1 MFALDS
7 LENQALLARLP
18 SLRALERE
26 ATAELIAYLCEL
38 DRRRLYTAVA
48 CSSLSSYCIERLGYS
63 ENEAQVRVGVAR
75 LCQRLP
81 QALDELRSGRIHL
94 TGLFLLSGRLTS
106 ENADALLAEARG
118 KSRRD
123 LECLLARWFAR
134 SDVLP
139 SVTPLPGCPATML
152 EHGPSAAAPA
162 ACTEPEP
169 APAPKPRVQPL
180 SASSYRVEFTASV
193 ALHDKLVKAQ
203 NLLGHAI
210 PSGDLAA
217 LFERA
222 IEALLEAETKRRFGA
237 GKPRKRRA
245 LEPGSRH
252 IPVEVARVV
261 WERDGGQCTY
271 LDSEGRRCSEQRFV
285 TLEHIDPHAFGGPAT
300 VENLSLL
307 CSSHNALRARQV
319 FGEDQIRKKIA
330 EATEKQQSPD
340 TPRDDP
346 WKSLARGDPWTTLG
360 SARRGKSQK
369 WDESSE
375 KIQAALVRLGFRT
388 AKARRA
394 VEQARARGVE
404 PGLEPLLRAALAE
417 LTPTVSPARC

>member
-7 LENQALLARLP
+7 LDNQALLARLP

-38 DRRRLYTAVA
+38 DRRRLYTAAA
-48 CSSLSSYCIERLGYS
+48 CSSLSSYCTERLGYS

-94 TGLFLLSGRLTS
+94 TGLFLLSGRLTL

-123 LECLLARWFAR
+123 LECLLARSFPR

-139 SVTPLPGCPATML
+139 SVTPLPGCPAIML
-152 EHGPSAAAPA
+152 EHGPSTAAPG
-162 ACTEPEP
+162 ACTEPAP

-180 SASSYRVEFTASV
+180 SASSYRVEFTASA

-245 LEPGSRH
+245 IEPGSRH
-252 IPVEVARVV
+252 VPVEVARVV
-261 WERDGGQCTY
+261 WKRDGGQCTY
-271 LDSEGRRCSEQRFV
+271 LDSEGRRCSERRFV
-285 TLEHIDPHAFGGPAT
+285 TVEHIEPHALGGPAT

-307 CSSHNALRARQV
+307 CSSHNALRAREV

-330 EATEKQQSPD
+330 EATEKTPGPD
-340 TPRDDP
+340 MPP
-346 WKSLARGDPWTTLG
+346 E
-360 SARRGKSQK
+360 

-375 KIQAALVRLGFRT
+375 KIQSALVRLGFRT

-417 LTPTVSPARC
+417 LTPTVSPARY

>member
-94 TGLFLLSGRLTS
+94 TGLFLLSGRLTL

-123 LECLLARWFAR
+123 LECLLARWFVR

-180 SASSYRVEFTASV
+180 SASSYRVEFTASA

-245 LEPGSRH
+245 
-252 IPVEVARVV
+252 I
-261 WERDGGQCTY
+261 
-271 LDSEGRRCSEQRFV
+271 
-285 TLEHIDPHAFGGPAT
+285 
-300 VENLSLL
+300 
-307 CSSHNALRARQV
+307 
-319 FGEDQIRKKIA
+319 
-330 EATEKQQSPD
+330 
-340 TPRDDP
+340 
-346 WKSLARGDPWTTLG
+346 
-360 SARRGKSQK
+360 
-369 WDESSE
+369 
-375 KIQAALVRLGFRT
+375 
-388 AKARRA
+388 
-394 VEQARARGVE
+394 
-404 PGLEPLLRAALAE
+404 
-417 LTPTVSPARC
+417 

>member
-1 MFALDS
+1 MLG
-7 LENQALLARLP
+7 
-18 SLRALERE
+18 
-26 ATAELIAYLCEL
+26 
-38 DRRRLYTAVA
+38 

-123 LECLLARWFAR
+123 LESLLARCFPR

-180 SASSYRVEFTASV
+180 SASSYRVEFTASA

-222 IEALLEAETKRRFGA
+222 IEALLEAEAKRRFGA

-285 TLEHIDPHAFGGPAT
+285 TLEHIEPHALGGPAT
-300 VENLSLL
+300 VDNLSLL
-307 CSSHNALRARQV
+307 CSSHNALRAREV

-330 EATEKQQSPD
+330 EATEKKQGPD
-340 TPRDDP
+340 TPR
-346 WKSLARGDPWTTLG
+346 
-360 SARRGKSQK
+360 
-369 WDESSE
+369 DESSE

>member
-1 MFALDS
+1 M
-7 LENQALLARLP
+7 
-18 SLRALERE
+18 
-26 ATAELIAYLCEL
+26 
-38 DRRRLYTAVA
+38 
-48 CSSLSSYCIERLGYS
+48 
-63 ENEAQVRVGVAR
+63 RVGVAR

-123 LECLLARWFAR
+123 LESLLARCFPR

-152 EHGPSAAAPA
+152 EHGPSAEAPA
-162 ACTEPEP
+162 ACTEPEPEP

-180 SASSYRVEFTASV
+180 SASSYRVEFTASA

-271 LDSEGRRCSEQRFV
+271 LDDEGRRCSEQRFV
-285 TLEHIDPHAFGGPAT
+285 TLEHIEPHALGGPAT

-330 EATEKQQSPD
+330 EASEKKPGPD
-340 TPRDDP
+340 TPRDEENQRRSRP
-346 WKSLARGDPWTTLG
+346 RWYG
-360 SARRGKSQK
+360 SDFARRRLAAR
-369 WDESSE
+369 SS
-375 KIQAALVRLGFRT
+375 KRALEASSPGSSRSSG
-388 AKARRA
+388 RRSPSSPPPCRPRDA
-394 VEQARARGVE
+394 EGARAS
-404 PGLEPLLRAALAE
+404 PEPLVQAKTRLAGAAS
-417 LTPTVSPARC
+417 PT

>member
-1 MFALDS
+1 M
-7 LENQALLARLP
+7 
-18 SLRALERE
+18 
-26 ATAELIAYLCEL
+26 
-38 DRRRLYTAVA
+38 
-48 CSSLSSYCIERLGYS
+48 
-63 ENEAQVRVGVAR
+63 
-75 LCQRLP
+75 
-81 QALDELRSGRIHL
+81 
-94 TGLFLLSGRLTS
+94 
-106 ENADALLAEARG
+106 
-118 KSRRD
+118 
-123 LECLLARWFAR
+123 
-134 SDVLP
+134 
-139 SVTPLPGCPATML
+139 
-152 EHGPSAAAPA
+152 
-162 ACTEPEP
+162 
-169 APAPKPRVQPL
+169 
-180 SASSYRVEFTASV
+180 SSYRVEFTASG

-222 IEALLEAETKRRFGA
+222 IDALLEAETKRRFGA

-285 TLEHIDPHAFGGPAT
+285 TLEHIEPHALGGPAT

-330 EATEKQQSPD
+330 EATEKKQGPD

-346 WKSLARGDPWTTLG
+346 WKS
-360 SARRGKSQK
+360 QK
-369 WDESSE
+369 WDENSE